1 MMRLISSYWPAASP
15 WFRKNHGW
23 LLALLWAGGQAAC
36 WRYYH
41 GPHLMGDGLGYV
53 ACARQ
58 LVATG
63 ALAGEHN
70 YYYAGYVLFI
80 SLFLKLGLG
89 LLAVALAQVGLS
101 GLALAAFYR
110 TVRRLS
116 GGRWPAAAL
125 ATAVLTGWVEVQ
137 SFNPFILTESLFTS
151 CLIFCL
157 WALVRARDARS
168 GALAAALLLYTA
180 TIRPNG
186 FVAPLALVLV
196 GLHHLWR
203 TGRRG
208 WAAGLGGLLAVGAG
222 LTLNRIT
229 TAFNLV
235 ATYAAGTVIFSYAP
249 SAVTPPASLALPP
262 AGLLPVGQLGWFITH
277 NFLFFSKLALLKA
290 SYFLGWPRP
299 WYSLA
304 HRAWVA
310 VAFPLLYA
318 LAARGLRRPAGL
330 GPRYA
335 AVAIALQLG
344 VIMLTV
350 EEWGAR
356 FSGPF
361 IPYWL
366 ALAALG
372 VQHYRPQT
380 ALGLR

>member
-23 LLALLWAGGQAAC
+23 LLALLWASGQVAC
-36 WRYYH
+36 WHYYH
-41 GPHLMGDGLGYV
+41 GPRLMGDGLGYV

-58 LVATG
+58 LVGTG
-63 ALAGEHN
+63 AFVGEHN

-101 GLALAAFYR
+101 GLALVAFYR
-110 TVRRLS
+110 TVRRLG

-125 ATAVLTGWVEVQ
+125 ATAVLAGWAEVQ

-157 WALVRARDARS
+157 WALVRARNARS
-168 GALAAALLLYTA
+168 GALAAGLLLYTA

-186 FVAPLALVLV
+186 FVAPLAVVLV
-196 GLHHLWR
+196 GLHYLWR
-203 TGRRG
+203 TGHRG
-208 WAAGLGGLLAVGAG
+208 WSIGLAGLLAVGAG
-222 LTLNRIT
+222 LALNRIT
-229 TAFNLV
+229 TAFNLI

-249 SAVTPPASLALPP
+249 SAVVPPASLALPP
-262 AGLLPVGQLGWFITH
+262 ASLLPVSQLGWFIAH

-304 HRAWVA
+304 HRVWVA
-310 VAFPLLYA
+310 VAFPLLYT
-318 LAARGLRRPAGL
+318 LAARGRRAVGL

-335 AVAIALQLG
+335 AVAVVLQLG
-344 VIMLTV
+344 VVMLTV

-372 VQHYRPQT
+372 VQRYRPQT

>member
-23 LLALLWAGGQAAC
+23 LLALLWAGGQVAC

-41 GPHLMGDGLGYV
+41 GPHLMGDGIGYV

-63 ALAGEHN
+63 QLVGAHN

-80 SLFLKLGLG
+80 SIFLKLGMG
-89 LLAVALAQVGLS
+89 ILAVALAQVGLS
-101 GLALAAFYR
+101 GLAMAAFYR

-116 GGRWPAAAL
+116 GGRWPGAAL
-125 ATAVLTGWVEVQ
+125 ATAVLAGWVEVQ

-186 FVAPLALVLV
+186 FVAPAALVLV
-196 GLHHLWR
+196 GLHYLWR
-203 TGRRG
+203 RGHRG
-208 WAAGLGGLLAVGAG
+208 WAAGLAGLLAVGAG
-222 LTLNRIT
+222 LALNRIA

-249 SAVTPPASLALPP
+249 SAVAPPAGLALPP
-262 AGLLPVGQLGWFITH
+262 ASLPPAGQFFWFIGH

-290 SYFLGWPRP
+290 GYFLGWPRP

-304 HRAWVA
+304 HRAWVT
-310 VAFPLLYA
+310 VVFPLLYG
-318 LAARGLRRPAGL
+318 LAVRGLRQPLGL

-335 AVAIALQLG
+335 AVAIVLQLG

-361 IPYWL
+361 VPYWL

-372 VQHYRPQT
+372 AQGLRAKT
-380 ALGLR
+380 ALGPR

>member
-15 WFRKNHGW
+15 WFRRNHGW

-63 ALAGEHN
+63 QLVGAHN

-80 SLFLKLGLG
+80 SLFLKIGLG
-89 LLAVALAQVGLS
+89 MLAVALAQVGIS

-116 GGRWPAAAL
+116 GGRWLAAAL
-125 ATAVLTGWVEVQ
+125 ATAVLAGWVEVQ

-157 WALVRARDARS
+157 WALVRARGRRS
-168 GALAAALLLYTA
+168 GALAAGLLLYTA

-186 FVAPLALVLV
+186 FVAPLAVVLV
-196 GLHHLWR
+196 GLHYLWR

-208 WAAGLGGLLAVGAG
+208 WAAGLAGLLAVGAG
-222 LTLNRIT
+222 LALNRIT

-249 SAVTPPASLALPP
+249 AAVAPPASLALPP
-262 AGLLPVGQLGWFITH
+262 VGLPAGGQLFWFIGH

-290 SYFLGWPRP
+290 AYFLGWPRP

-310 VAFPLLYA
+310 VVFPLLYG

-335 AVAIALQLG
+335 AVVLVLQLG

-361 IPYWL
+361 VPYWL

-372 VQHYRPQT
+372 AQRYRSQT
-380 ALGLR
+380 ALRPR

>member
-1 MMRLISSYWPAASP
+1 MRSLLSSFWPAASP

-41 GPHLMGDGLGYV
+41 GPHLMGDGIGYV

-63 ALAGEHN
+63 QLVGAHN

-89 LLAVALAQVGLS
+89 MLAVALAQVGLS
-101 GLALAAFYR
+101 GLALVAFYR

-116 GGRWPAAAL
+116 GGRWLAAAL
-125 ATAVLTGWVEVQ
+125 ATSVLAGWVEVQ
-137 SFNPFILTESLFTS
+137 SFNSFILTESLFTS
-151 CLIFCL
+151 GLIFCL
-157 WALVRARDARS
+157 WALVRARDTRS
-168 GALAAALLLYTA
+168 GALAAVLLLYTA

-186 FVAPLALVLV
+186 FVAP
-196 GLHHLWR
+196 
-203 TGRRG
+203 
-208 WAAGLGGLLAVGAG
+208 AGQ
-222 LTLNRIT
+222 
-229 TAFNLV
+229 F
-235 ATYAAGTVIFSYAP
+235 F
-249 SAVTPPASLALPP
+249 
-262 AGLLPVGQLGWFITH
+262 WFIGH
-277 NFLFFSKLALLKA
+277 NFLFFSKLSLLKVG
-290 SYFLGWPRP
+290 YFLGWPRP

-310 VAFPLLYA
+310 VVFPLLYG
-318 LAARGLRRPAGL
+318 LAARGLRRPIGL

-335 AVAIALQLG
+335 AVAIVLQLG

-361 IPYWL
+361 VPYWL

-372 VQHYRPQT
+372 AQRFRPQT